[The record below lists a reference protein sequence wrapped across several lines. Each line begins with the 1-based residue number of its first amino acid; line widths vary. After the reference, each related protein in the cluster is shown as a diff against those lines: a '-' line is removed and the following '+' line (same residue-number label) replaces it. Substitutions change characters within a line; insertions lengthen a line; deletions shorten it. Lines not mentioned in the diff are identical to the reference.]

1 MTPTIKTPTGIPE
14 YHMVCPDFEI
24 HAGGIDLKSAPDW
37 LLGLHSLLDGER
49 VHLHK
54 TMDTPSV
61 ATGVAHNAGDLIW
74 LEIEPNEEKLCRTW
88 LLFSGLGDFQSF
100 GISEYKLSQL
110 ALLSLTIGEN
120 GY

>member
-1 MTPTIKTPTGIPE
+1 MDTKKKTPSGSPE

-24 HAGGIDLKSAPDW
+24 HAGGIDLSGAPDW
-37 LLGLHSLLDGER
+37 LEHISQMIDGQL

-54 TMDTPSV
+54 TMDTPSI

-74 LEIEPNEEKLCRTW
+74 LEIEPNEEKVCHTW
-88 LLFSGLGDFQSF
+88 VQFSGLGDYQSF
-100 GISEYKLSQL
+100 GISEYKLPQL
-110 ALLSLTIGEN
+110 AMLSLAIAEA